1 MITID
6 DVLLT
11 RANRARQK
19 HMMPAHYPLEHAGT
33 LTEVI
38 PLAPARHEEL
48 EPVIGQLQSELRV
61 LRVERAAILKRIGTI
76 KKTIAGLA
84 DLFGSDVI
92 PGELQNLLSLQSARP
107 LRTHTGLTDL
117 CRQLLRESIE
127 PLTIRQILG
136 QLQERFPFALAGH
149 RHPLNSLRMI
159 FSRLVAYGEAEEL
172 LTEKGLRAWR
182 STSNPG
188 RAAKPESRPASSAHQ

>member
-1 MITID
+1 
-6 DVLLT
+6 
-11 RANRARQK
+11 
-19 HMMPAHYPLEHAGT
+19 MPAHYPLEHGT
-33 LTEVI
+33 RTEVI

-92 PGELQNLLSLQSARP
+92 NGELQDLLSLQSARR

-117 CRQLLRESIE
+117 CRQLLKESTE

-136 QLQERFPFALAGH
+136 QLQEKSPFALAGH

-182 STSNPG
+182 LTSSPG
-188 RAAKPESRPASSAHQ
+188 RAAKPESRPAPSAHQ